1 MKFKLEFTFDISDS
15 SLLIDAND
23 GRSEEYTSLEDVP
36 EDTRLWKPETAPQAT
51 VTKRIGNIVPSFA
64 LLNPVYTGRFIE
76 GCATTRPTAAPTIMQ
91 MNMKVVM

>member
-36 EDTRLWKPETAPQAT
+36 EDTLMDVVYHYLDGVVEGMTYDE
-51 VTKRIGNIVPSFA
+51 VTIKK
-64 LLNPVYTGRFIE
+64 L
-76 GCATTRPTAAPTIMQ
+76 
-91 MNMKVVM
+91 

>member
-36 EDTRLWKPETAPQAT
+36 EDTLMD
-51 VTKRIGNIVPSFA
+51 V
-64 LLNPVYTGRFIE
+64 VYNYLDGVIE
-76 GCATTRPTAAPTIMQ
+76 GITYDQITVK
-91 MNMKVVM
+91 NYEKVFNSCFYILVWNG

>member
-36 EDTRLWKPETAPQAT
+36 EDTLMD
-51 VTKRIGNIVPSFA
+51 V
-64 LLNPVYTGRFIE
+64 VYNYLDGVIE
-76 GCATTRPTAAPTIMQ
+76 GITYDQITVQYYNRT
-91 MNMKVVM
+91 

>member
-36 EDTRLWKPETAPQAT
+36 EDTLMD
-51 VTKRIGNIVPSFA
+51 V
-64 LLNPVYTGRFIE
+64 VYNYLDGVIE
-76 GCATTRPTAAPTIMQ
+76 GITYDQITVKKIMK
-91 MNMKVVM
+91 KVFNSCFYTLVWGRGYI

>member
-36 EDTRLWKPETAPQAT
+36 EDTLMDVVYNYLDGVVESMTYDE
-51 VTKRIGNIVPSFA
+51 VTIKK
-64 LLNPVYTGRFIE
+64 L
-76 GCATTRPTAAPTIMQ
+76 
-91 MNMKVVM
+91 